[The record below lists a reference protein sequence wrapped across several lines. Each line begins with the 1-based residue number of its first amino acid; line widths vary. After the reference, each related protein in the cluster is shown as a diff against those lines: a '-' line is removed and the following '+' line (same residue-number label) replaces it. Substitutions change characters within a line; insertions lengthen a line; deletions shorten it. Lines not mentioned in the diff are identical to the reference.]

1 MTSSYME
8 NAATAENNWLVVDAS
23 EQVLGRLASKVAHI
37 LRGKHKPTYT
47 PHSDG
52 GDFVIIVN
60 AEKVKV
66 TGNKLDQKTYYR
78 HTGFP
83 GGIKSVVLSDL
94 MQKKPTKA
102 LEIAIKGMLP
112 RTKLGRQM
120 FTKLKIYQGQ
130 EHPHKAQSPQV
141 LEL

>member
-1 MTSSYME
+1 ME